1 MNISPPST
9 QEVREFG
16 MAIARTATDRE
27 ISFLAASFAYYAF
40 VSLIPMV
47 ILALALG
54 SLIGGQALAEQL
66 VVFAGDFLP
75 QSGEELLLEALTTES
90 GRAQATVVALAVAT
104 WGALKVVRG
113 LSLAF
118 DRVYGS
124 AGKDSL
130 PTQIRDGITVLLAG
144 ILALL
149 LMLFLGIVIGL
160 VSGQIPYA
168 GLLSW
173 VGLLI
178 GLVLVFVPI
187 YYLLPP
193 TDVELTEIL
202 PGALFAAGGWVVLQ
216 LGFQVY
222 AANAGQYQAYGVL
235 GAILLFVTWLYF
247 AGILLLLG
255 AVINVVLARPHLA
268 A

>member
-1 MNISPPST
+1 MSTPSAQEIREVGIS
-9 QEVREFG
+9 
-16 MAIARTATDRE
+16 IARTAKNRE

-54 SLIGGQALAEQL
+54 SLIGGQQLAERL
-66 VVFAGDFLP
+66 VVLAGDFLP
-75 QSGEELLLEALTTES
+75 QAGEDILIEALMTET
-90 GRAQATVVALAVAT
+90 GRTQATVVALLVST

-118 DRVYGS
+118 DRVYGA

-144 ILALL
+144 VLALL
-149 LMLFLGIVIGL
+149 LMIVLGIAIGL
-160 VSGQIPYA
+160 LAEHVPFGR
-168 GLLSW
+168 LLSW
-173 VGLLI
+173 LGLLF
-178 GLVLVFVPI
+178 GLVLVFIPI
-187 YYLLPP
+187 YYVLPP
-193 TDVELTEIL
+193 IDVTPVEIL
-202 PGALFAAGGWVVLQ
+202 PGVMFTATGWVVLQ
-216 LGFQVY
+216 FGFQVY

-235 GAILLFVTWLYF
+235 GAIILFVTWLYF

-255 AVINVVLARPHLA
+255 AVINVVLSRPDLA
-268 A
+268 DG